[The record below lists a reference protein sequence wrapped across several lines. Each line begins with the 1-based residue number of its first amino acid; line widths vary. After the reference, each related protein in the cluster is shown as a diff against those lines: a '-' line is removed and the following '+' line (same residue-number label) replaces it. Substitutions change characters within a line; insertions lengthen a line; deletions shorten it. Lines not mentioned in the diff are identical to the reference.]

1 MIKYNEI
8 LDESR
13 KPELSKDEI
22 ISLKKLEE
30 ITDEAIKNQFQ
41 MNYSIRLESNKVYSI
56 INKFGIYRSPILIKN
71 WTDLYKQNGWDI
83 KHINDEIDYWSISGS
98 K

>member
-41 MNYSIRLESNKVYSI
+41 MNYSIRLESNQV
-56 INKFGIYRSPILIKN
+56 
-71 WTDLYKQNGWDI
+71 
-83 KHINDEIDYWSISGS
+83 
-98 K
+98 